1 MNSIGTPARAG
12 LAVRGLLRLYPRRW
26 RARYGEEL
34 TGMFA
39 STPLSLS
46 LAIDLIAGAIDAR
59 MHPELVA
66 ASAPQDGTLM
76 DLHIKKVWLPGAASC
91 LLFFGFYWILILL
104 PFDKNRFQ
112 FISIP
117 YLVLPF
123 VGALGAY
130 LSRRMKGSVAER
142 LLAALFL
149 VFTFVALF
157 AVRIVYGLFFEGQP
171 YTLPHFLSGLSVTLV
186 FIIGVG
192 GLLLVLGAWPFCRPH
207 LREQSPTM
215 TGHWSQEGPEQGRR
229 RGREG

>member
-1 MNSIGTPARAG
+1 MSASQPPR
-12 LAVRGLLRLYPRRW
+12 LASWLLHHL
-26 RARYGEEL
+26 
-34 TGMFA
+34 A
-39 STPLSLS
+39 SSPQRES
-46 LAIDLIAGAIDAR
+46 LAGDLIERYHQGRSATWYWRQVLAAILAGVIRDIR
-59 MHPELVA
+59 
-66 ASAPQDGTLM
+66 DM

-104 PFDKNRFQ
+104 PFDKTRFQ

-130 LSRRMKGSVAER
+130 LSRRMKGSVVER
-142 LLAALFL
+142 ILAALFL

-157 AVRIVYGLFFEGQP
+157 AVRIVYGLFFEGKP
-171 YTLPHFLSGLSVTLV
+171 YMLPHFLSGLSVTLV

-207 LREQSPTM
+207 VREQLA
-215 TGHWSQEGPEQGRR
+215 
-229 RGREG
+229 

>member
-1 MNSIGTPARAG
+1 
-12 LAVRGLLRLYPRRW
+12 
-26 RARYGEEL
+26 
-34 TGMFA
+34 
-39 STPLSLS
+39 
-46 LAIDLIAGAIDAR
+46 
-59 MHPELVA
+59 
-66 ASAPQDGTLM
+66 M

-91 LLFFGFYWILILL
+91 LLFFGFYWILIVL

-130 LSRRMKGSVAER
+130 LSRRMNGSVVER
-142 LLAALFL
+142 ILAALFL

-157 AVRIVYGLFFEGQP
+157 AVRIVYGLFFEGKP

-207 LREQSPTM
+207 LREQSPKM
-215 TGHWSQEGPEQGRR
+215 TGHWSQEGPEQDRR